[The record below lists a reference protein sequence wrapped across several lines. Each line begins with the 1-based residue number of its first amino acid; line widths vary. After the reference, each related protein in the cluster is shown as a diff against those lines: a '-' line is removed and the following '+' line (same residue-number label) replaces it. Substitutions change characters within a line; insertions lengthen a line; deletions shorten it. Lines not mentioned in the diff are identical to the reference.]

1 MRIAP
6 RTQFILVIV
15 GMVVLLIIVGALV
28 VWPQYRTLGV
38 MDAKIAAADQEVA
51 LQKTRLAQR
60 QEIKDRAAQTDAKWL
75 RLANEVP
82 DSPDL
87 PSLIIELQDLAFST
101 GVQLTAITPA
111 TPTASKDGTYFT
123 IPIKLTVIGTWA
135 DSVEFMQKLNKL
147 DRGIR
152 TTDAKTALYSGTTA
166 NPTLPNYAV
175 TNDVD
180 IEAYLIPAA
189 ASSTTP

>member
-15 GMVVLLIIVGALV
+15 GMVVLLIIVGAV
-28 VWPQYRTLGV
+28 AVWPQYRTLGV
-38 MDAKIAAADQEVA
+38 MDAKIADADKEVA

-111 TPTASKDGTYFT
+111 APTASKDGTYFI
-123 IPIKLTVIGTWA
+123 IPIKLTVVGTWA

-147 DRGIR
+147 DRGLR

-175 TNDVD
+175 TNDLD
-180 IEAYLIPAA
+180 IEAYLIPPA

>member
-6 RTQFILVIV
+6 RTQFILVVV

-38 MDAKIAAADQEVA
+38 MDAKIADADKEVA

-60 QEIKDRAAQTDAKWL
+60 EEIKDRAAQTDAKWL

-87 PSLIIELQDLAFST
+87 PALIIELQDLAFST

-147 DRGIR
+147 YRGIR

-175 TNDVD
+175 TNDLD
-180 IEAYLIPAA
+180 IEAYLIPPA